1 MNRIIWLAL
10 FLSTSPVLAAG
21 TANAPIGCES
31 DQTFY
36 PLGYY
41 WAVTPPLAQN
51 PIVLHQSAGEPN
63 TGGGTSISAATAAA
77 AVQRG
82 FAEWGETTAPR
93 AIPI

>member
-1 MNRIIWLAL
+1 MNRILWLAL
-10 FLSTSPVLAAG
+10 FLSTSPALAAG
-21 TANAPIGCES
+21 TANAPIGCKS

-51 PIVLHQSAGEPN
+51 PIVLHQSAEEPN
-63 TGGGTSISAATAAA
+63 TGGGASISAATAARQFNA
-77 AVQRG
+77 ALLSGARPI
-82 FAEWGETTAPR
+82 APR